1 MSEVKGIDWGDWPVS
16 AAAVITILMM
26 LLTYS
31 ITNGIMFGIIVYT
44 ICMLGAGRVRELNVG
59 VVGLTLIFAVYLF
72 SIALFL

>member
-1 MSEVKGIDWGDWPVS
+1 
-16 AAAVITILMM
+16 MM